1 MASDGILNRTQAVY
15 SASIVYVTS
24 DDDPRRMAYST
35 KRVYRG
41 VRTTPPGKRDT
52 GRKGGYTNDSG
63 GDVPHETTETRSPKS
78 PRDMLPCWSILWIN
92 WNVLQFKIY
101 SHPVLLQF
109 GYNTRKSLWMTL
121 LTGYRLYLIIYFT
134 RSPPSGSGCRPSRM
148 LFPLHV
154 VFL

>member
-1 MASDGILNRTQAVY
+1 MEFQRRCWADLRALAKSHVIWEAGRTGGERRDFNRTQAVY

-52 GRKGGYTNDSG
+52 GRKRGYANDRG

-78 PRDMLPCWSILWIN
+78 P
-92 WNVLQFKIY
+92 
-101 SHPVLLQF
+101 
-109 GYNTRKSLWMTL
+109 
-121 LTGYRLYLIIYFT
+121 
-134 RSPPSGSGCRPSRM
+134 
-148 LFPLHV
+148 
-154 VFL
+154 